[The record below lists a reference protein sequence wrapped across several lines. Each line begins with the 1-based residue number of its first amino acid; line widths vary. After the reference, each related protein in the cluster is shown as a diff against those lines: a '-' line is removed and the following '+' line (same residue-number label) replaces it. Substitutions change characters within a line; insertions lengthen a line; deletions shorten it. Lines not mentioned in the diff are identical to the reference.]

1 MNVTVVL
8 LLVSNFICVSSLV
21 SECYKVNSLETF
33 DRKAITKPICLSL
46 ISLSHFWYTLVCLYF
61 VLLLLV
67 FLRLVCS
74 MNYD

>member
-46 ISLSHFWYTLVCLYF
+46 ISLS
-61 VLLLLV
+61 LLV
-67 FLRLVCS
+67 HSSLFVFCTSSLGFFKISVFHEL
-74 MNYD
+74 

>member
-46 ISLSHFWYTLVCLYF
+46 ISLSLLVHSSLF
-61 VLLLLV
+61 VFCTSSLV
-67 FLRLVCS
+67 FLRLVFS